1 MPTKKKNS
9 GSSWKLKLFVIVII
23 LIFAGSYL
31 TIFGSSLISKS
42 TLPSASSFNSEEW
55 MSFIPQNVTE
65 FEFLNYNV
73 TGIANL
79 LQTNVSLYL
88 IDINYNLSV
97 FDVHYEVDIQA
108 STSAVKVLMVNST
121 VASFITSAY
130 SALNQTSFTYDNV
143 TMYLINGSDTP
154 QQAWIA
160 VYNGAVLYSVGNTTG
175 QAAIAQVMD
184 ATNNQFFSSDPYK
197 VGFLTVSNQGQYFAL
212 YYANNFDPS
221 LQIDWAMVSFINN
234 VNPTE
239 YQVFHFPTSAIANSE
254 YSQVEHMY
262 FVNSTSIHIANNF
275 IFGSIG

>member
-1 MPTKKKNS
+1 MPTKKRNS

-23 LIFAGSYL
+23 IIFAGSYL
-31 TIFGSSLISKS
+31 TIFSASLLSKA

-55 MSFIPQNVTE
+55 MSFVPQNVSD

-79 LQTNVSLYL
+79 LQSNVSLYL
-88 IDINYNLSV
+88 TDINYNLSV
-97 FDVHYEVDIQA
+97 FDVHYEIDIQTT
-108 STSAVKVLMVNST
+108 TSAVEVFMVNSA

-130 SALNQTSFTYDNV
+130 NALNQTSFSYNNV

-175 QAAIAQVMD
+175 QAAISQIVD
-184 ATNNQFFSSDPYK
+184 APNNQFFSSDPYK
-197 VGFLTVSNQGQYFAL
+197 VGFLTVSNQGQYFVF
-212 YYANNFDPS
+212 YYSNDFDS
-221 LQIDWAMVSFINN
+221 TLQIDWAMVTFINS
-234 VNPTE
+234 TTT

-254 YSQVEHMY
+254 YNQVDQKY
-262 FVNSTSIHIANNF
+262 FVNSTNIHIANNF